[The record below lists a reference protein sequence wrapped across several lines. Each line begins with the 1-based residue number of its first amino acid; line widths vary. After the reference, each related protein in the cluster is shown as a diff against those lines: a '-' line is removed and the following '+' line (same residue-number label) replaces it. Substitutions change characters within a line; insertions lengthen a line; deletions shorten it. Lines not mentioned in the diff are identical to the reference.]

1 MPRTIHAA
9 AALALL
15 AALALPTA
23 ALAAPASAA
32 GARGAPARP
41 APRTLAWH
49 GCATKDTVPNLQC
62 ATLRVPLDWARP
74 NGARISIAVD
84 RIPASDR
91 AHRIGSLLF
100 NPGGPGGPGV
110 ATVAAKNGIFAIAR
124 LKPLTRRYD
133 IIGFDPRGVG
143 ASTPIRCG
151 GSLHDPKVTAFPRTT
166 AQYDRLVRLNRAAGA
181 ACRAKTGPLI
191 DHVDTVS
198 AARDVDAIRA
208 GLGERKIS
216 WLGVSYGSEF
226 GQTYARLFP
235 GRVRRMVIDGI
246 VDHQRSVRRDAV
258 DEARSIEQGFGHFAD
273 WCARTTSCALHSAGV
288 RKVFAGLVD
297 RAGGVPASKYHRN
310 ATAEEITNG
319 AYGQMYF
326 PAAWP
331 DLAKALAAARGD
343 AAHEPDASALL
354 ASTTF
359 ADPVYYGAYRTISC
373 HDFPGRVRGLA
384 GLRQRESAVRR
395 AAPTMWRYSEF
406 WDMTSGCLGWPVR
419 AQYPPGPSAVR
430 GTPPIL
436 VVGNTSDP
444 ATPYVWARA
453 VHRQVAGSRLLTYDG
468 DGHTALLNSG
478 CAQRRE
484 AAYLTTGA
492 LPPRGA
498 TCRS

>member
-1 MPRTIHAA
+1 
-9 AALALL
+9 
-15 AALALPTA
+15 
-23 ALAAPASAA
+23 
-32 GARGAPARP
+32 
-41 APRTLAWH
+41 
-49 GCATKDTVPNLQC
+49 VPDLQC

-74 NGARISIAVD
+74 DGARISVAVD

-100 NPGGPGGPGV
+100 NPGGPGGPGA
-110 ATVAAKNGIFAIAR
+110 ATVAAKNGIFAIPR
-124 LKPLTRRYD
+124 LKPLTQRYD

-151 GSLHDPKVTAFPRTT
+151 TLHDPKVTTFPRTT
-166 AQYDRLVRLNRAAGA
+166 AQYARLVRLNRAAGA

-198 AARDVDAIRA
+198 ATRDVDAIRVA
-208 GLGERKIS
+208 LGERKIS

-246 VDHQRSVRRDAV
+246 VDHQRSVKRDAV
-258 DEARSIEQGFGHFAD
+258 DEARSIEQGFGHFAG
-273 WCARTTSCALHSAGV
+273 WCARTTSCALHSTGV
-288 RKVFAGLVD
+288 RTVFARLVN
-297 RAGGVPASKYHRN
+297 RHGGVPASKYHRN

-319 AYGQMYF
+319 TYGQMYF
-326 PAAWP
+326 PASWP

-343 AAHEPDASALL
+343 AAHKPDASALL
-354 ASTTF
+354 ANASF
-359 ADPVYYGAYRTISC
+359 ADPTYYAAYRTISC

-384 GLRQRESAVRR
+384 DLRQRERAVRR

-419 AQYPPGPSAVR
+419 AQNPPGPSRVA
-430 GTPPIL
+430 GAPPIL

-453 VHRQVAGSRLLTYDG
+453 VHRQIPGSRLLTYDG

-478 CAQRRE
+478 CAEERE